1 LVVRAVWQ
9 KLEEQNPAFFQAY
22 YVRLKVKEQ
31 ITLFNHLLDQ
41 HVHLMHKL
49 RNYSGPPHK
58 QPHALPPPPHS
69 ELTTR
74 PATTDARNWKY
85 WMGDAC
91 CCVCVSSE
99 VRDILHPS
107 GCCIEGRQLEE
118 AALKDVSLLERK

>member
-1 LVVRAVWQ
+1 LVLRAVWQ

-49 RNYSGPPHK
+49 RNYSGPTHK

-69 ELTTR
+69 EPTPR
-74 PATTDARNWKY
+74 PAATDAWCRKY
-85 WMGDAC
+85 WIRIL
-91 CCVCVSSE
+91 VCFASE
-99 VRDILHPS
+99 VRGTYMP
-107 GCCIEGRQLEE
+107 
-118 AALKDVSLLERK
+118 AAV